1 MLAFLGVSILCSQ
14 PVFSQTTMTVEIKAH
29 IDGKDILIIDD
40 NTLRWHHLE
49 YAAVG
54 RHDGDNKPTI
64 ISTALN
70 SVAQMNS
77 VGWTPTW
84 STPPPDN
91 IRQEEFSSIYS
102 GLSPSLPNQDMT
114 VSLDKIQ
121 VRENASISQ
130 QPNSGNGYQ
139 IKVTFD
145 DKGAGGSADY
155 HIRLN
160 ISYNAVSG
168 EQAPVANAL
177 SVTTDANTP
186 VAIVLSSIP
195 TTGITY
201 SIINQPSNGTLSG
214 TAPNLTYTPNNG
226 FSRTDTFT
234 YKVNDGNTDSNTA
247 TVTII
252 VLPPNVAPVVNDQQ
266 VTFNQGQGGYINLDT
281 FASDENGDNLTYLVV
296 AQPNNGQVGDIV
308 SAGGIGPF
316 SINYS
321 PNSDF
326 FGTDTFTYKA
336 NDGKADSNIATVTII
351 VTEATFQ
358 LSCSWVTSNAGKSE
372 TNYARGRPTK
382 CNSDEMGDCQRASYV
397 VDDSG
402 SRWSSQRNDP
412 GPDQSNPHYV
422 MVDLEQVRTVN
433 KVVVDLG
440 GHRQNFSVF
449 TAATLGSWGSIGSG
463 TDLSGTRTYEFAS
476 KKVRYIKFESYY
488 SSDAGQVNVHQIE
501 AYGPTENTEPNNP
514 PVASAQTVTT
524 AEDTAVAITLTATD
538 ADGDALTYT
547 VVDQPSHG
555 TLSLGTGQPPP
566 ITYTPNA
573 DYNGDDSFTFKVN
586 DGTVDSATVTVSI
599 TVTAV
604 DDPPV
609 ATAQSVIINEDTAV
623 RIELHGQGTDVDN
636 GDWGMLIWALVSEP
650 NNGTL
655 KKPEEDHGPYSP
667 GTIYIPNTNYN
678 GNDSFT
684 FKVFNE
690 QDSEPATVSV
700 TVTAVN
706 DLPVAN
712 DQSVEV
718 GQNMPQHPITLSAS
732 DADGD
737 SLTYLLVSNP
747 SNGQLSGTPPNLTYT
762 PNADYDGADSFTFK
776 VNDGTVDSE
785 PATVSITVTAVNDA
799 PVAQDILIDDW
810 FQPGMSVGINLLST
824 AC

>member
-1 MLAFLGVSILCSQ
+1 
-14 PVFSQTTMTVEIKAH
+14 
-29 IDGKDILIIDD
+29 
-40 NTLRWHHLE
+40 
-49 YAAVG
+49 
-54 RHDGDNKPTI
+54 
-64 ISTALN
+64 
-70 SVAQMNS
+70 
-77 VGWTPTW
+77 
-84 STPPPDN
+84 
-91 IRQEEFSSIYS
+91 
-102 GLSPSLPNQDMT
+102 
-114 VSLDKIQ
+114 
-121 VRENASISQ
+121 
-130 QPNSGNGYQ
+130 
-139 IKVTFD
+139 
-145 DKGAGGSADY
+145 
-155 HIRLN
+155 
-160 ISYNAVSG
+160 
-168 EQAPVANAL
+168 
-177 SVTTDANTP
+177 
-186 VAIVLSSIP
+186 
-195 TTGITY
+195 
-201 SIINQPSNGTLSG
+201 
-214 TAPNLTYTPNNG
+214 
-226 FSRTDTFT
+226 
-234 YKVNDGNTDSNTA
+234 
-247 TVTII
+247 VTIT
-252 VLPPNVAPVVNDQQ
+252 VLPPNVAPVANDQQ
-266 VTFNQGQGGYINLDT
+266 VAFNQGQGGYINLS
-281 FASDENGDNLTYLVV
+281 ASDENGDNLTYLVV
-296 AQPNNGQVGDIV
+296 SQPINGKVDDIV
-308 SAGGIGPF
+308 GVSGNPS

-326 FGTDTFTYKA
+326 VGTDTFTFKV
-336 NDGKADSNIATVTII
+336 NDGTIDSEPATVSIT
-351 VTEATFQ
+351 VTA
-358 LSCSWVTSNAGKSE
+358 V
-372 TNYARGRPTK
+372 
-382 CNSDEMGDCQRASYV
+382 NS
-397 VDDSG
+397 
-402 SRWSSQRNDP
+402 
-412 GPDQSNPHYV
+412 
-422 MVDLEQVRTVN
+422 
-433 KVVVDLG
+433 
-440 GHRQNFSVF
+440 
-449 TAATLGSWGSIGSG
+449 
-463 TDLSGTRTYEFAS
+463 
-476 KKVRYIKFESYY
+476 
-488 SSDAGQVNVHQIE
+488 
-501 AYGPTENTEPNNP
+501 P
-514 PVASAQTVTT
+514 PVATAQSVTT
-524 AEDTAVAITLTATD
+524 DEDTAVAITLAGTD
-538 ADGDALTYT
+538 ADGDSLTHT
-547 VVDQPSHG
+547 VVTQPGNGALSG
-555 TLSLGTGQPPP
+555 TAPTL
-566 ITYTPNA
+566 TYTPNA
-573 DYNGDDSFTFKVN
+573 NYNGDDSFTFKVN